1 MAKNKTHAYLYD
13 EWEYQK
19 ELLKRQKVRLHAA
32 ESSQYNELYP
42 KYNIAEFYRRR
53 DFDIK
58 EGKKAIKILEQKIRK
73 TKKAIKHANNIYQ
86 KANENKN

>member
-58 EGKKAIKILEQKIRK
+58 ESKKAIGSVYFRDIDYE
-73 TKKAIKHANNIYQ
+73 KKEAEAVFHKVSV
-86 KANENKN
+86 

>member
-1 MAKNKTHAYLYD
+1 MTKNIAHAQLYD
-13 EWEYQK
+13 EWEHQK
-19 ELLKRQKVRLHAA
+19 ELLKRQTVRLHAA
-32 ESSQYNELYP
+32 ESLQYNELYP

-58 EGKKAIKILEQKIRK
+58 EGKKAIKILEKKIRK

>member
-1 MAKNKTHAYLYD
+1 MAKNKAHAYLYD

-19 ELLKRQKVRLHAA
+19 ELLARQKARLHAA
-32 ESSQYNELYP
+32 ETSQYNEYTE
-42 KYNIAEFYRRR
+42 YDIDVFYQRR

-58 EGKKAIKILEQKIRK
+58 ESKNAIKIIEQKISE
-73 TKKAIKHANNIYQ
+73 TKKAIKYANTIYQ